1 MPHKD
6 GGKAHTK
13 NVTRQL
19 PRPHSPSEWLAVH
32 RCMLAAFLQL
42 VLSGLSQ
49 GPLARPPKVGRRHMQ
64 LSRRG
69 GGRVHGICGVLV
81 PRYLEGSSNILSK
94 VGRTV
99 RTRGV
104 TVTWLVT
111 PRACA
116 RLWARGRVPRKCV
129 PKWRPPVGRA
139 RSGAHHVICLVPWTD
154 LT

>member
-49 GPLARPPKVGRRHMQ
+49 GPLARPPKVGRRHTQ

-111 PRACA
+111 PPRLCA
-116 RLWARGRVPRKCV
+116 LVGAWARSSKVCSQVASSRRPGTLR
-129 PKWRPPVGRA
+129 RPPRDMFGP
-139 RSGAHHVICLVPWTD
+139 LD
-154 LT
+154 